1 MVNAKL
7 AVIAVISLFVVFV
20 AVLAGCSTGETG
32 AAVPPPAG
40 SRAATAS
47 SGPPAA
53 QGGVT
58 FLEQG
63 WGEAERQMF
72 YHTTQGTRVVPYA
85 WFLALERK
93 GLLPPQPPFLTD
105 ETVERYGLLPDPN
118 TVNNPDRLPV
128 GLVKEVAADGREY
141 VGVTCAA
148 CHTGQLSFNGTKL
161 RIDGGP
167 AMHNLNGFFKEM
179 FGALLQTEASLLKFK
194 RFSKKVLGERD
205 TLAERARLRKEVANA
220 LKTTFAKV
228 LKGELR
234 HLYPTE
240 EGFGRLDA
248 LGRGGNLV
256 LGEAMGNNANLAV
269 ADAPVAFPHLWGAPF
284 LDWVQWNGSIQQ
296 PMARN
301 VSEALGVNAPVTL
314 RGEASQLF
322 QSAVNVENLHLI
334 EKQLQRLQPPRW
346 PEETL
351 GRIDREKAA
360 RGGALYAQHCAA
372 CHESKPTA
380 PNSFGISFTRVTM
393 IPLDVIGT
401 DRTDAVNFNERMVNT
416 GGLGGL
422 PPRATAADVLEKVSN
437 AVIKRKY
444 DELNLPQEKRDEMDG
459 FRQNIIR
466 APLAYRARNMDGVW
480 ATAPY
485 LHNNSVPSLYQL
497 LLPAAQRD
505 TRFYVGSQEFDPRV
519 LGFKTDRFPGGFE
532 FNAAIKGNSNAGHE
546 FRDGPRGR
554 GVIGPL
560 LTDEERWAIIE
571 FLKTK

>member
-1 MVNAKL
+1 MINAKI
-7 AVIAVISLFVVFV
+7 AVIALFVIFV
-20 AVLAGCSTGETG
+20 AVLAGSLPGEAG
-32 AAVPPPAG
+32 SAAPPPAPT
-40 SRAATAS
+40 TA
-47 SGPPAA
+47 AA

-63 WGEAERQMF
+63 WSEGDRQMF
-72 YHTTQGTRVVPYA
+72 YHTTQGTRVIPYA

-93 GLLPPQPPFLTD
+93 GLSPQPPFLSDDTA
-105 ETVERYGLLPDPN
+105 ERYRLIPDPN

-128 GLVKEVAADGREY
+128 GLVKEVAADGTEY

-148 CHTGQLSFNGTKL
+148 CHTGQLNFGGAKI

-167 AMHNLNGFFKEM
+167 AMHNLNGYFKEM
-179 FGALLQTEASLLKFK
+179 FGALAQTEATVLKFR

-205 TLAERARLRKEVANA
+205 SLAERARLRLAVAKA
-220 LKTTFAKV
+220 LETTFSKI

-256 LGEAMGNNANLAV
+256 LGDAMGNNANLAV
-269 ADAPVAFPHLWGAPF
+269 ANAPVAFPHLWGTPF

-314 RGEASQLF
+314 RGDAGELF
-322 QSAVNVENLHLI
+322 SSAVNVENLHNI
-334 EKQLQRLQPPRW
+334 EMKLQRLQPPRW
-346 PEETL
+346 PEAVL
-351 GRIDREKAA
+351 GPVDREKAA
-360 RGGALYAQHCAA
+360 RGEVLYTKHCAG
-372 CHESKPTA
+372 CHENEQTP
-380 PNSFGISFTRVTM
+380 PNSSGIRLTRVKM

-401 DRTDAVNFNERMVNT
+401 DRRDAENFNERMVST

-422 PPRATAADVLEKVSN
+422 APRVTAAAALQAVSS

-444 DELNLPQEKRDEMDG
+444 DELGIPPERRAEMDG
-459 FRQNIIR
+459 FRPNLIR
-466 APLAYRARNMDGVW
+466 APLAYRARNMDGIW
-480 ATAPY
+480 ATAPF
-485 LHNNSVPSLYQL
+485 LHNNSVPNLYQL

-505 TRFYVGSQEFDPRV
+505 TLFYVGNLEFDPRV
-519 LGFKTDRFPGGFE
+519 LGFKSERFPGGFE
-532 FNAAIKGNSNAGHE
+532 FRTSVAGNSNAGHE

-560 LTDEERWAIIE
+560 LTDAERWAIIE